1 MAEPT
6 TLPFLKDN
14 IPNLRWAMIVIIAH
28 GAILA
33 TIILKFNGH
42 PLLIIVFIT
51 SLYWFL
57 GGIVYAYTYLK

>member
-1 MAEPT
+1 
-6 TLPFLKDN
+6 
-14 IPNLRWAMIVIIAH
+14 MIVIIAH